1 MADTPK
7 KQTFL
12 HGTMLLAL
20 STAIVKV
27 IGAFYSIPL
36 KAIIGDQGFGYYST
50 AYEIYTILL
59 MISTAGL
66 PVAMS
71 RMISQANSLGNY
83 RQVRKIYAV
92 SRTIFLTLGLI
103 GALLMTLFCRQLAE
117 FQNNPMPGLPSAPWA
132 LAASSSV

>member
-1 MADTPK
+1 MTPK

-36 KAIIGDQGFGYYST
+36 KQIIGDQSFGYYST
-50 AYEIYTILL
+50 AYEIYTLLL

-71 RMISQANSLGNY
+71 RLISEASSLGQY
-83 RQVRKIYAV
+83 RQMRKVYGV
-92 SRTIFLTLGLI
+92 CRTIFLSLGVA
-103 GALLMTLFCRQLAE
+103 GTLLMTVFCRQLAH
-117 FQNNPMPGLPSAPWA
+117 
-132 LAASSSV
+132 